1 MTDDQKNIF
10 KALVDPVFELYGQD
24 ASKPTLSLWWNALKR
39 FEFNLVREA
48 FNRHVQDPKVG
59 RFAPKPADI
68 IGAIELMIPDGRI
81 TADEAWALYPH
92 DESSSAVIT
101 NEMAE
106 AMSVAQD
113 LINSGDRIAG
123 RMAFKAAYDRIVA
136 GNKQAGISPKWFP
149 SLGNDESGREQA
161 IKTAFELGRINQNQL
176 QDLTPKKPAPLLLQ
190 AARTMLECKKVSPE
204 VHNER
209 MKALREALTK
219 GE

>member
-149 SLGNDESGREQA
+149 SLGHDESGREQA

>member
-68 IGAIELMIPDGRI
+68 ISAIELMIPDGRI
-81 TADEAWALYPH
+81 SADEAWALYPH

-101 NEMAE
+101 NEIAE

-113 LINSGDRIAG
+113 LIDSGDRIAG
-123 RMAFKAAYDRIVA
+123 RMAFKAAL
-136 GNKQAGISPKWFP
+136 S
-149 SLGNDESGREQA
+149 
-161 IKTAFELGRINQNQL
+161 
-176 QDLTPKKPAPLLLQ
+176 
-190 AARTMLECKKVSPE
+190 
-204 VHNER
+204 
-209 MKALREALTK
+209 
-219 GE
+219 

>member
-81 TADEAWALYPH
+81 TSDEAWALYPH

>member
-123 RMAFKAAYDRIVA
+123 RMAFKAAYDRIVT

>member
-161 IKTAFELGRINQNQL
+161 IKTAFEIGRINQNQL

-204 VHNER
+204 VNNER

>member
-48 FNRHVQDPKVG
+48 FNRHVQDPKAG